1 MIVLHVVVALA
12 VIVATTLLV
21 GHLFRRIGQPA
32 VIGELV
38 GGIMLGPSLL
48 GWVAPEVSAGSSRRA
63 VLPLLRLHAQAGV
76 IFFMFLVGLELD
88 GQMIRRSSRAT
99 VFISNASII
108 LPFVLGY
115 ALAHVLYPRLAPPEV
130 PFTPFALFIGVSMSI
145 TAFPVLARILRDRGL
160 NRTPMGNVAMACAA
174 VDDVTAWCLLALVI
188 SISEFGNWT
197 AAVTHIPGVVAS
209 HLNHYAIFAAF
220 LAGALM
226 PKRVRRGGVLHDRLA
241 GILSL
246 LFLPVFFAFSGLRT
260 HVGLISGAANWGLCA
275 AIVTV
280 ACVGKFGGGVT
291 AARLSGNRL
300 ARLSRARCADEH
312 PRTRRAG
319 RAQHRPR
326 SRRHLANTVHHAGH
340 HGAGHDF
347 HDQPAA
353 ADAASEASLAAA
365 GSRHA
370 SSRKV
375 RLKADSAYD
384 VPLR

>member
-1 MIVLHVVVALA
+1 MIVFHVVVALA
-12 VIVATTLLV
+12 VIVATTRLV
-21 GHLFRRIGQPA
+21 GNLFRRIGQPA

-48 GWVAPEVSAGSSRRA
+48 GWVAPDVSAWLFPTA
-63 VLPLLRLHAQAGV
+63 VLPLLRVHAQAGV

-130 PFTPFALFIGVSMSI
+130 QFTPFALFIGVSMSI

-188 SISEFGNWT
+188 SISQFGNWT
-197 AAVTHIPGVVAS
+197 AAVTHIPGVVGS

-226 PKRVRRGGVLHDRLA
+226 PKRARRGGVLHDRLA
-241 GILSL
+241 GVLSL

-260 HVGLISGAANWGLCA
+260 HIGLISGAANWGLCA
-275 AIVTV
+275 AIVAV
-280 ACVGKFGGGVT
+280 ACVGKFGGGLT
-291 AARLSGNRL
+291 AARLSGIGWR
-300 ARLSRARCADEH
+300 
-312 PRTRRAG
+312 
-319 RAQHRPR
+319 
-326 SRRHLANTVHHAGH
+326 
-340 HGAGHDF
+340 
-347 HDQPAA
+347 
-353 ADAASEASLAAA
+353 
-365 GSRHA
+365 
-370 SSRKV
+370 
-375 RLKADSAYD
+375 DSAALAVLMNTRGLVELVVLNIGLD
-384 VPLR
+384 LGVISPTLFTMLVIMALVTTFMTSPLLQMLLRKHPWLPEVRVTPPHARSA

>member
-1 MIVLHVVVALA
+1 MIVFHVVVALA
-12 VIVATTLLV
+12 VIVATTRLV
-21 GHLFRRIGQPA
+21 GNLFRRIGQPA

-48 GWVAPEVSAGSSRRA
+48 GWVAPDVSAWLFPTA
-63 VLPLLRLHAQAGV
+63 VLPLLRVHAQAGV

-130 PFTPFALFIGVSMSI
+130 QFTPFALFIGVSMSI

-188 SISEFGNWT
+188 SISQFGNWT
-197 AAVTHIPGVVAS
+197 AAVTHIPGVVGS

-226 PKRVRRGGVLHDRLA
+226 PKRARRGGVLHDRLA
-241 GILSL
+241 GVLSV

-260 HVGLISGAANWGLCA
+260 HIGLISGAANWGLCA
-275 AIVTV
+275 AIVAV

-291 AARLSGNRL
+291 AARLSGIGWR
-300 ARLSRARCADEH
+300 
-312 PRTRRAG
+312 
-319 RAQHRPR
+319 
-326 SRRHLANTVHHAGH
+326 
-340 HGAGHDF
+340 
-347 HDQPAA
+347 
-353 ADAASEASLAAA
+353 
-365 GSRHA
+365 
-370 SSRKV
+370 
-375 RLKADSAYD
+375 DSAALAVLMNTRGLVELVVLNIGLD
-384 VPLR
+384 LGVISPTLFTMLVIMALVTTFMTSPLLQMLLRKHPWLPEVRVTPPHARSA

>member
-1 MIVLHVVVALA
+1 MIVLHVLVALA
-12 VIVATTLLV
+12 LIVATTRLV
-21 GHLFRRIGQPA
+21 GNLFRRIGQPA

-48 GWVAPEVSAGSSRRA
+48 GWVAPDVSAWLFPAA

-115 ALAHVLYPRLAPPEV
+115 ALAHGLYPRLAPPDV

-160 NRTPMGNVAMACAA
+160 NRTPMGHVAMACAA

-197 AAVTHIPGVVAS
+197 SAITHIPGVVAS
-209 HLNHYAIFAAF
+209 HLNHYALFAAF
-220 LAGALM
+220 LAGAWM
-226 PKRVRRGGVLHDRLA
+226 PKGARLGGALHDRLA

-275 AIVTV
+275 AIVAV
-280 ACVGKFGGGVT
+280 ACIGKFGGGVT
-291 AARLSGNRL
+291 AARLSGIGWR
-300 ARLSRARCADEH
+300 
-312 PRTRRAG
+312 
-319 RAQHRPR
+319 
-326 SRRHLANTVHHAGH
+326 
-340 HGAGHDF
+340 
-347 HDQPAA
+347 
-353 ADAASEASLAAA
+353 
-365 GSRHA
+365 
-370 SSRKV
+370 
-375 RLKADSAYD
+375 DSAALAVLMNTRGLVELVVLNVGLD
-384 VPLR
+384 LGVISPTLFTMLVIMALVTTFMTSPLLHMLLRKHPWLPEVRITPPHARSA

>member
-1 MIVLHVVVALA
+1 MIVLHLVVALA
-12 VIVATTLLV
+12 VIVAATLLV
-21 GHLFRRIGQPA
+21 GNLFRRIGQPA
-32 VIGELV
+32 VIGELI
-38 GGIMLGPSLL
+38 GGILLGPSLL
-48 GWVAPEVSAGSSRRA
+48 GSVAPEVSAWLFPSA

-99 VFISNASII
+99 VFISYASII

-115 ALAHVLYPRLAPPEV
+115 ALAHVLHPRLAPPAV
-130 PFTPFALFIGVSMSI
+130 QFTPFALFIGVSMSI

-226 PKRVRRGGVLHDRLA
+226 PKRARRGGALHDRLA

-275 AIVTV
+275 AIIAV

-291 AARLSGNRL
+291 AARLTGIGWR
-300 ARLSRARCADEH
+300 D
-312 PRTRRAG
+312 
-319 RAQHRPR
+319 
-326 SRRHLANTVHHAGH
+326 
-340 HGAGHDF
+340 
-347 HDQPAA
+347 AA
-353 ADAASEASLAAA
+353 ALGVLMNTRGLVELVVLNIGLDLGVISPTLFTMLVIMALVTTFMTNPLLQWLLRNHPWLPEVRVTHGSPEA
-365 GSRHA
+365 R
-370 SSRKV
+370 
-375 RLKADSAYD
+375 SA
-384 VPLR
+384 